1 MTDAACPLSLRRV
14 QWSFPMLALSRPKLV
29 LASGSPRRVS
39 LMNQAGIEPDA
50 LRPTDIDETPHQG
63 ELPRV
68 CANRLAYGKATTA
81 LSGIGPDDDVFGAF
95 ILAADTVVAVG
106 RRILPKPELVDEAA
120 QCLRLL
126 SGRSHR
132 VYTAL
137 CLITPK
143 QRYRQRVVETR
154 VRFKRLSN
162 DDIESY
168 LASGEWRGKAGGY
181 AVQGLAGTFVVKLV
195 GSYTNV
201 VGLPLYETI
210 ALLAGEGF
218 PVHAGWLSPALAAV

>member
-1 MTDAACPLSLRRV
+1 MVR
-14 QWSFPMLALSRPKLV
+14 RPKLI

-39 LMNQAGIEPDA
+39 LINQAGIEPDA
-50 LRPTDIDETPHQG
+50 LRPADVDETPLRG

-68 CANRLAYGKATTA
+68 CANRLAYAKASTA
-81 LSGIGPDDDVFGAF
+81 LAGVGVDDDVYGAF

-126 SGRSHR
+126 SGRNHR

-143 QRYRQRVVETR
+143 RKYRQRVVETR
-154 VRFKRLSN
+154 VRFKRLSSE
-162 DDIESY
+162 DIESY
-168 LASGEWRGKAGGY
+168 LGSGEWRGKAGGY
-181 AVQGLAGTFVVKLV
+181 AAQGLAGSFIVKLV

-201 VGLPLYETI
+201 VGLPLYETV

-218 PVHAGWLSPALAAV
+218 PTHFGWLNPA